1 MTSGRRRVRC
11 QERSRRDG
19 EEDESMAQ
27 MSVLWDEFDEAR
39 RLLANGNVTQ
49 AFREDEDEGDAD
61 DDDDAAILMDEDEDD
76 AEAKEDSNLC
86 THTHN
91 EENIHPSSSQPS
103 SQSSSHFESSQS
115 TDLSGSDLKSD
126 NFLTVALLADQS
138 QSRDSSSQGSPCG
151 QDQDRDESDMA
162 MMLSDSDSEEG
173 VEESETEGE
182 TEMEMEMDTESEI
195 EREPETKK
203 RDSFEN
209 LLIEYDEWAAKQ
221 EPERDPGPIGLFLM
235 GDDDESQPSSHDSRD
250 SGCTTSSGDLNNDE
264 MEHMD
269 MDTDTEE
276 EVGRSSS
283 QSDDDLMY
291 MREAGRRLLGIPS
304 SSDSSP
310 VPLSG
315 SDTRTRS
322 GSKIGCKVPFKRGSN
337 LAQLLE
343 VWTGRLSASEV
354 TELEDDWDED
364 EESKEGDGDG
374 EEEGVSTL
382 VEEY

>member
-1 MTSGRRRVRC
+1 
-11 QERSRRDG
+11 
-19 EEDESMAQ
+19 MAQ

-39 RLLANGNVTQ
+39 RLLANDNVAQ
-49 AFREDEDEGDAD
+49 AFLGDEDEGDA
-61 DDDDAAILMDEDEDD
+61 DDDAAILMDEDEDEDD
-76 AEAKEDSNLC
+76 AEAKENSNTC

-91 EENIHPSSSQPS
+91 EENIHTSSSQPS
-103 SQSSSHFESSQS
+103 SQSPSHFESSQS
-115 TDLSGSDLKSD
+115 TDLSGSDLNSD
-126 NFLTVALLADQS
+126 NFLTVVLLADQS
-138 QSRDSSSQGSPCG
+138 QSQDSNSQGSRCG

-162 MMLSDSDSEEG
+162 MMLSNSDSEEG
-173 VEESETEGE
+173 VEERETEGE
-182 TEMEMEMDTESEI
+182 TETELEMDTESEI

-235 GDDDESQPSSHDSRD
+235 GDDESQPSSQASQD
-250 SGCTTSSGDLNNDE
+250 SGCTTSSGDLADDE

-276 EVGRSSS
+276 DVWSHTPAGRSSS
-283 QSDDDLMY
+283 QSDDDLTY

-304 SSDSSP
+304 SSGSSALP
-310 VPLSG
+310 VPLSL
-315 SDTRTRS
+315 SDTRTS
-322 GSKIGCKVPFKRGSN
+322 SNSKIECRVPFKRGSN

-374 EEEGVSTL
+374 EEKGISTL